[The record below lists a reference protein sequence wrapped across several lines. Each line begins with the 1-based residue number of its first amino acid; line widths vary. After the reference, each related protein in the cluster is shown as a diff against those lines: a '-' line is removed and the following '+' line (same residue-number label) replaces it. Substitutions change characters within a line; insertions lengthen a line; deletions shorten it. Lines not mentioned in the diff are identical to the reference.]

1 MNINNQATEHSL
13 NEGQVN
19 EEQVNQQPAENPVE
33 NLAEELSYSS
43 KQNNDEVVG
52 NLASDAKNNPAKNQ
66 DAGNSNNNSATL
78 NINAAQIAE
87 GDSGG
92 DSGGEDKD
100 GKQDLLQKIAEQEK
114 QIAEMQNERLRLIA
128 EMDNIRKRTSRDVK
142 LAKTAGVSAFL
153 SELSAPIENI
163 YRALDSTPKD
173 AITENKYLGNFY
185 KGLEMVIAEFERVFS
200 ANKISRI
207 APKQG
212 DDFNYELHQALSEQ
226 ESTDVLPGKILS
238 ILHSGYLFDKTTI
251 RPAMVVIAKAP
262 QPAKQTAEEL
272 QANTQSLGAEQQVE
286 QKDKGDLQ
294 DSPAGESASSQNLNG
309 EAGKAGEAGKF
320 GNTKEASD
328 NADVELG
335 YNSDE

>member
-13 NEGQVN
+13 NEGRVN
-19 EEQVNQQPAENPVE
+19 EEQVNQQPSENPVE

-43 KQNNDEVVG
+43 KQNNDKAMC
-52 NLASDAKNNPAKNQ
+52 NLASDAKNDPANNQ
-66 DAGNSNNNSATL
+66 DAGNSNDNSATL
-78 NINAAQIAE
+78 NINTAQIAE

-262 QPAKQTAEEL
+262 EPAKQTAEEL
-272 QANTQSLGAEQQVE
+272 QANTQSLGAEQQVG

-294 DSPAGESASSQNLNG
+294 DSLAGESASSQNLNG
-309 EAGKAGEAGKF
+309 EAGKL

-328 NADVELG
+328 NSDVELG